1 MPFPFRG
8 RKKPKHFK
16 NKIKKNQE
24 KSYIKSK
31 LTFQGISCN
40 KWLEVVYQKIGEI
53 FYFIVSQQGIF
64 VV

>member
-8 RKKPKHFK
+8 GKKPDIL
-16 NKIKKNQE
+16 KIKKKKNLR

-40 KWLEVVYQKIGEI
+40 KWLEVVYQKTGEI
-53 FYFIVSQQGIF
+53 FIS
-64 VV
+64 